1 MVAAVSILVMY
12 FNHLLCRERCATMLA
27 SALLCFQ
34 QCCKVVRFGR
44 VFPQACSPVEPV
56 AIEWRAFALHFGMTT
71 NASVSISPQA
81 HSPITKAITP
91 LVKVPITVSTPAIA
105 LLRMTLCC
113 PKCEAVVEL
122 LVLSPKTF
130 DVLSAAVRLSSRRSL

>member
-34 QCCKVVRFGR
+34 QRCKVVRFGR

-81 HSPITKAITP
+81 HSPITKSDYSPCQSANNGFDASD
-91 LVKVPITVSTPAIA
+91 STFADDA
-105 LLRMTLCC
+105 
-113 PKCEAVVEL
+113 
-122 LVLSPKTF
+122 VLSK
-130 DVLSAAVRLSSRRSL
+130 V